1 MVGVKKDGDGQPQYD
16 PYDPDQFFSF
26 KVHHSKEFNG
36 DMDEYVRGGAVSFY
50 GYITLDK
57 LSMLDLD
64 DIAMELGYTLPVGYW
79 IQVKGYGKLYSIAND
94 QQLMWFA
101 EKIPA
106 SRVVVLFLELIVP
119 LQEVPL
125 EEDPLQE
132 VEGNELVPY
141 QEHGPSDVNEQG
153 SSTIDGGK
161 AKSEAEAEVEGQGE
175 GEAEAEA
182 EGQAEAK
189 DDADILV
196 ESDYEQETDVQQRFG
211 IV

>member
-1 MVGVKKDGDGQPQYD
+1 M
-16 PYDPDQFFSF
+16 STL
-26 KVHHSKEFNG
+26 
-36 DMDEYVRGGAVSFY
+36 GGAVNFY
-50 GYITLDK
+50 DYISLDE

-64 DIAMELGYTLPVGYW
+64 DIATELGYTLPVGYW

-94 QQLMWFA
+94 QQLIWFA

-119 LQEVPL
+119 LQEIPL

-153 SSTIDGGK
+153 FGTVDGVNW
-161 AKSEAEAEVEGQGE
+161 AEKHGPATVDGPPDVELHGP
-175 GEAEAEA
+175 
-182 EGQAEAK
+182 
-189 DDADILV
+189 
-196 ESDYEQETDVQQRFG
+196 SDVN
-211 IV
+211 